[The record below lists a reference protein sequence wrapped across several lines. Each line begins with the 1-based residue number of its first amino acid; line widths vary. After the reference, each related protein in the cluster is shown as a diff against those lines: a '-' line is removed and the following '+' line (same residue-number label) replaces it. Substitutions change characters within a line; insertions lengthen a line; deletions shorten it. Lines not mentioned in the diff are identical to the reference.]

1 MTQKK
6 IRLIIGLMT
15 LALIGLISFQSYWL
29 GFMLETKKEQLAADI
44 RDGMEKV
51 VRKLERQE
59 LYVLSQ
65 KQREYEGQQKEI
77 AALEK
82 KLASKAIPHPPHP
95 PQSKDP
101 AFLTQHDPMELITED
116 ISHEFKFNQAEL
128 QALKRFQQNEMPND
142 ILYVRKSFM
151 LPNGQIAEVTEEYQI
166 NADLKGINRRLRE
179 EKQLNEMM
187 GAVKPRVLQEL
198 NRIKEINRAR
208 AREAKRLSDL
218 NRMQPK
224 FLAQL
229 HQEDQQK
236 TRKINAL
243 TIDAEKLKE
252 EKAELQ
258 KVLKKTEMAKEVF
271 ADFLFKERP
280 ITQRVSTKHIDSLIK
295 QELAEKGISMP
306 YVFGIG
312 PKETAKDN
320 WVYTSAGLMKTPR
333 AQSASFLTPLFP
345 NDLRPSGQYL
355 QIYFPNQE
363 ALVWEAMSFSFL
375 GSALLL
381 LIMLGCFYIAV
392 TTILKQKKLAEVKN
406 DFINNMTH
414 EFKTPISTISL
425 AAQLIQEESNGLK
438 NDSINRYIG
447 IIKEE
452 NIRLG
457 RQVERVLQTAQMEKE
472 NIVLKKKEIN
482 LNTLIQQVADMNG
495 PLIQSQG
502 GHLNLLLDATN
513 AQIEVDEVHISN
525 VLFNL
530 LDNAIK
536 YSKEKPEITI
546 STNASPTSLS
556 IRISDQGIGMAKE
569 VLGSVFE
576 PFYRVPTGNVHNVK
590 GFGLGLSY
598 VKKIVEAHGGTVQ
611 VSSLPQIGSTF
622 EINLPFHPTV

>member
-1 MTQKK
+1 MSQKK

-51 VRKLERQE
+51 VRKLEKQE

-65 KQREYEGQQKEI
+65 KQREYESQQKEI

-82 KLASKAIPHPPHP
+82 KLASKSIPVPPLP
-95 PQSKDP
+95 PQMKDP
-101 AFLTQHDPMELITED
+101 AFAQHDPLELLTED
-116 ISHEFKFNQAEL
+116 FSHEFKMNQAEL
-128 QALKRFQQNEMPND
+128 QALKKIQQNEMPND

-179 EKQLNEMM
+179 EKQLNDMM

-198 NRIKEINRAR
+198 NRIKEANRAR
-208 AREAKRLSDL
+208 AREAKRFNDL
-218 NRMQPK
+218 NRMRPK

-236 TRKINAL
+236 TKKINAL
-243 TIDAEKLKE
+243 TINAQKLKE
-252 EKAELQ
+252 EKAQLQ

-280 ITQRVSTKHIDSLIK
+280 ITQRVSTKHIDSLIR
-295 QELAEKGISMP
+295 QELAEKGITMP

-312 PKETAKDN
+312 PKESAKNKN
-320 WVYTSAGLMKTPR
+320 WIYTSAGLMKTPR
-333 AQSASFLTPLFP
+333 AQSASFITPLFP

-381 LIMLGCFYIAV
+381 LIMIGCFYIAV

-425 AAQLIQEESNGLK
+425 AAQLIQEESNGIK
-438 NDSINRYIG
+438 NDSINRYVG

-472 NIVLKKKEIN
+472 NIVLKKKEVN
-482 LNTLIQQVADMNG
+482 LNSLIQQVAEMNG

-502 GHLNLLLDATN
+502 GHLNLLLDAPN

-536 YSKEKPEITI
+536 YSNEKPEITI
-546 STNASPTSLS
+546 STNASPTSLN